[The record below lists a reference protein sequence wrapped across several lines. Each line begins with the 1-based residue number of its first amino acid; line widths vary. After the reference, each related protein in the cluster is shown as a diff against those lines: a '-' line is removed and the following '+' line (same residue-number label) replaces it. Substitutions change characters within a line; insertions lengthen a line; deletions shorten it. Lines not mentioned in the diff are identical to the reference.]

1 MAYAVFPCYYVAMS
15 ETEITPKSEAD
26 HTKVAPTAWGVSYL
40 RTFSDI
46 PLSQEFF
53 DALNTHVQA
62 QGEPDIATRASRDHL
77 APQLEARYKL
87 VDKLILEAGTSQV
100 VELASGVAT
109 HGINLT
115 SSNPELNYVELD
127 LPDVVKEKQAVIDEV
142 GVVIPSNLSIVEGNA
157 LNEDDIR
164 SAIASFDRT
173 EPLTVVNEGLMRYL
187 TFDEKTVVAQTIYK
201 LLSEYGGV
209 WVTPDISLRQALARE
224 DAVAI
229 GHTQGLKRT
238 TGIDIDK
245 NVFED
250 EQHAKGFFE
259 GLGFS
264 VERHSFLEV
273 TDQLVSPERL
283 GMSAEEVQKLNEP
296 CVAFVMRVK

>member
-1 MAYAVFPCYYVAMS
+1 MS
-15 ETEITPKSEAD
+15 ETDVTPKPDVD
-26 HTKVAPTAWGVSYL
+26 HSKVAPTAWGVSYL

-53 DALNTHVQA
+53 DALNGHLQA
-62 QGEPDIATRASRDHL
+62 QGQSDIATRASRDHL

-87 VDKLILEAGTSQV
+87 VDNLILEVGNSQV

-109 HGINLT
+109 HGINL
-115 SSNPELNYVELD
+115 SRSDPSLSYVEVD
-127 LPDVVKEKQAVIDEV
+127 LPDVVKEKRAIIEEV
-142 GVVIPSNLSIVEGNA
+142 GVAVPANLTIVEGDA
-157 LNEDDIR
+157 LSEDDVR
-164 SAIASFDRT
+164 KAIAGFDAAK
-173 EPLTVVNEGLMRYL
+173 PLTVVNEGLMRYL
-187 TFDEKTVVAQTIYK
+187 TFDEKTVLAQTVHK

-209 WVTPDISLRQALARE
+209 WVNPDISLRQALARE
-224 DAVAI
+224 DVVAR
-229 GHTQGLKRT
+229 GHTKGLKQT

-250 EQHAKGFFE
+250 EQHAKEFFE
-259 GLGFS
+259 ALGFA

>member
-1 MAYAVFPCYYVAMS
+1 MS
-15 ETEITPKSEAD
+15 ETDEIPKPEVD

-46 PLSQEFF
+46 PLSQDVF
-53 DALNTHVQA
+53 DALNTNIQA

-109 HGINLT
+109 HGINL
-115 SSNPELNYVELD
+115 SRSNPELSYVEVD
-127 LPDVVKEKQAVIDEV
+127 LPDVVKEKRAVFDKV
-142 GVVIPSNLSIVEGNA
+142 GITTPPNLTIAEGNA
-157 LNEDDIR
+157 LSEDDIR
-164 SAIASFDRT
+164 KAIAGFDT
-173 EPLTVVNEGLMRYL
+173 EKPLTVVNEGLMRYL
-187 TFDEKTVVAQTIYK
+187 TFDEKTVLAQTVHK
-201 LLSEYGGV
+201 LLGEYGGV

-224 DAVAI
+224 DAAAS
-229 GHTQGLKRT
+229 GHTEGLKQT

-250 EQHAKGFFE
+250 EQHAKDFFE

-296 CVAFVMRVK
+296 CVAFVMEVKK

>member
-1 MAYAVFPCYYVAMS
+1 MS
-15 ETEITPKSEAD
+15 ETDVNPKPEVD
-26 HTKVAPTAWGVSYL
+26 HTRVAPTAWGVSYL

-53 DALNTHVQA
+53 NALNTHVQA
-62 QGEPDIATRASRDHL
+62 QGETDIATRARRDHL

-87 VDKLILEAGTSQV
+87 VDKLILEADTLQV

-115 SSNPELNYVELD
+115 RSNPNLSYVEVD
-127 LPDVVKEKQAVIDEV
+127 LPDVVKEKRAVIDEV
-142 GVVIPSNLSIVEGNA
+142 GIEVPPNLTIVSGNA
-157 LNEDDIR
+157 LSENDIR
-164 SAIASFDRT
+164 KAVAGFDT
-173 EPLTVVNEGLMRYL
+173 TKPLTVVNEGLMRYL
-187 TFDEKTVVAQTIYK
+187 TFDEKTVLARTVHK

-209 WVTPDISLRQALARE
+209 WVTPDVSLRQALARE
-224 DAVAI
+224 DAVAT
-229 GHTQGLKRT
+229 GHTQGLKHT

-250 EQHAKGFFE
+250 EQHTKEFFE

-283 GMSAEEVQKLNEP
+283 GMSDEDVQRLNEP
-296 CVAFVMRVK
+296 CVAFVMRVKE

>member
-1 MAYAVFPCYYVAMS
+1 MS
-15 ETEITPKSEAD
+15 EQPIHEAD
-26 HTKVAPTAWGVSYL
+26 HTRVAPTAWGVSYL

-53 DALNTHVQA
+53 NALNVHIQA
-62 QGEPDIATRASRDHL
+62 QGESDIATRASRDYL

-115 SSNPELNYVELD
+115 RLNSDLRYVEVD
-127 LPDVVKEKQAVIDEV
+127 LPDVVKEKRAVIEEV
-142 GVVIPSNLSIVEGNA
+142 GIELPPNLKIEDGNA
-157 LNEDDIR
+157 LSEDDIR
-164 SAIASFDRT
+164 KAIAGFDRNQ
-173 EPLTVVNEGLMRYL
+173 PLTVVNEGLMRYL
-187 TFDEKTVVAQTIYK
+187 SFDEKTVLAQTIHR

-209 WVTPDISLRQALARE
+209 WITPDVSLRQALARE
-224 DAVAI
+224 DAVAS
-229 GHTQGLKRT
+229 GHTQGLKKT

-250 EQHAKGFFE
+250 EQHAKEFFE
-259 GLGFS
+259 GLGFE

-273 TDQLVSPERL
+273 TDQLVSPNRL
-283 GMSAEEVQKLNEP
+283 AMSNEDVIQLNEP
-296 CVAFVMRVK
+296 CVAFVMSIIE

>member
-1 MAYAVFPCYYVAMS
+1 MS
-15 ETEITPKSEAD
+15 ETDVTPKPDVD
-26 HTKVAPTAWGVSYL
+26 HSKVAPTAWGVSYL

-53 DALNTHVQA
+53 DALNGHLQA
-62 QGEPDIATRASRDHL
+62 QGASDIATRASRDHL

-87 VDKLILEAGTSQV
+87 VDNLILEVGNSQV

-109 HGINLT
+109 HGINL
-115 SSNPELNYVELD
+115 SRSDPSLSYVEVD
-127 LPDVVKEKQAVIDEV
+127 LPDVVKEKRAIIEEV
-142 GVVIPSNLSIVEGNA
+142 GVAVPANLTIVEGDA
-157 LNEDDIR
+157 LSEDDIR
-164 SAIASFDRT
+164 KAIAGFDAAK
-173 EPLTVVNEGLMRYL
+173 PLTVVNEGLMRYL
-187 TFDEKTVVAQTIYK
+187 TFDEKTVLAQTVHK

-209 WVTPDISLRQALARE
+209 WVNPDISLRQALARE
-224 DAVAI
+224 DAVAS
-229 GHTQGLKRT
+229 GHTQGLKQT

-250 EQHAKGFFE
+250 EQHAKEFFE
-259 GLGFS
+259 ALGFA

>member
-1 MAYAVFPCYYVAMS
+1 MKQ
-15 ETEITPKSEAD
+15 ETIAEQTPEVD
-26 HTKVAPTAWGVSYL
+26 HTRVAPTAWGVSYL

-53 DALNTHVQA
+53 DALNAHVQA

-115 SSNPELNYVELD
+115 RSNPDLSYVEVD
-127 LPDVVKEKQAVIDEV
+127 LPDVVKEKRAVIDEV
-142 GVVIPSNLSIVEGNA
+142 RVAVPPNLTLVEGNA
-157 LNEDDIR
+157 LSEDDIR
-164 SAIASFDRT
+164 KAIAGFDKAK
-173 EPLTVVNEGLMRYL
+173 PLTVVNEGLMRYL
-187 TFDEKTVVAQTIYK
+187 TFDEKTVLAQTVHK
-201 LLSEYGGV
+201 LLSEYSGV

-224 DAVAI
+224 DAVAT
-229 GHTQGLKRT
+229 GHTQGLKQT
-238 TGIDIDK
+238 TGIDIDR
-245 NVFED
+245 NVFKD
-250 EQHAKGFFE
+250 EQHAKEFFE
-259 GLGFS
+259 GLGFN
-264 VERHSFLEV
+264 VERRSFLEV

-283 GMSAEEVQKLNEP
+283 GMSDADVQRLNEP
-296 CVAFVMRVK
+296 CVAFIMRTNK

>member
-1 MAYAVFPCYYVAMS
+1 MS
-15 ETEITPKSEAD
+15 ETDVTPKPDVD
-26 HTKVAPTAWGVSYL
+26 HSKVAPTAWGVSYL

-53 DALNTHVQA
+53 DALNGHLQA
-62 QGEPDIATRASRDHL
+62 QGQSDIATRASRDHL

-87 VDKLILEAGTSQV
+87 VDNLILEVGNSQV

-109 HGINLT
+109 HGINL
-115 SSNPELNYVELD
+115 SRSDPSLSYVEVD
-127 LPDVVKEKQAVIDEV
+127 LPDVVKEKRAIIEEV
-142 GVVIPSNLSIVEGNA
+142 GVAVPANLTIVEGDA
-157 LNEDDIR
+157 LSEDDVR
-164 SAIASFDRT
+164 KAIAGFDAAK
-173 EPLTVVNEGLMRYL
+173 PLTVVNEGLMRYL
-187 TFDEKTVVAQTIYK
+187 TFDEKTVLAQTVHK

-209 WVTPDISLRQALARE
+209 WVNPDISLRQALARE
-224 DAVAI
+224 DAVAS
-229 GHTQGLKRT
+229 GHTQGLKQT

-250 EQHAKGFFE
+250 EQHAKEFFE
-259 GLGFS
+259 ALGFA

>member
-1 MAYAVFPCYYVAMS
+1 MS
-15 ETEITPKSEAD
+15 ETDVNSTPEVD
-26 HTKVAPTAWGVSYL
+26 HTRVAPTAWGVSYL

-53 DALNTHVQA
+53 NALNTHVQA
-62 QGEPDIATRASRDHL
+62 QGETDISTRASRDHL

-87 VDKLILEAGTSQV
+87 VDKLILGAGISQV

-115 SSNPELNYVELD
+115 RSNPNLSYVEVD
-127 LPDVVKEKQAVIDEV
+127 LPDVVKKKRVVIDEV
-142 GVVIPSNLSIVEGNA
+142 GIEVPSNLTIVEGNA
-157 LNEDDIR
+157 LSEADIR
-164 SAIASFDRT
+164 KAVAGFDT
-173 EPLTVVNEGLMRYL
+173 AKPLTVVNEGLMRYL
-187 TFDEKTVVAQTIYK
+187 TFDEKTELARTVYT

-209 WVTPDISLRQALARE
+209 WVTPDVSLRQALARE
-224 DAVAI
+224 DAVAT
-229 GHTQGLKRT
+229 GHTQGLMQT

-250 EQHAKGFFE
+250 EEHAKEFFE
-259 GLGFS
+259 ELGFS

-283 GMSAEEVQKLNEP
+283 DMSDEEVQQLNEP
-296 CVAFVMRVK
+296 CVAFVMRIKQ

>member
-1 MAYAVFPCYYVAMS
+1 MP
-15 ETEITPKSEAD
+15 ETDVTPNPEVD
-26 HTKVAPTAWGVSYL
+26 HSRVAPTAWGVSYL

-53 DALNTHVQA
+53 DALNTSIQA

-87 VDKLILEAGTSQV
+87 VDKLILATGTSQV

-109 HGINLT
+109 HGINLAR
-115 SSNPELNYVELD
+115 SNPELSYVEVD
-127 LPDVVKEKQAVIDEV
+127 LPDVVKEKRAVIDKL
-142 GVVIPSNLSIVEGNA
+142 GIATPPNLTIAEGNA
-157 LNEDDIR
+157 LSEDDIR
-164 SAIASFDRT
+164 KAITGFDT
-173 EPLTVVNEGLMRYL
+173 EKPLTVVNEGLMRYL
-187 TFDEKTVVAQTIYK
+187 TFDEKTVLAQTVHK
-201 LLSEYGGV
+201 LLSEYGGY

-224 DAVAI
+224 DAVAS
-229 GHTQGLKRT
+229 GHTEGLKQT
-238 TGIDIDK
+238 TAIDINK

-250 EQHAKGFFE
+250 EQHAKEFFE
-259 GLGFS
+259 GLGFA

-283 GMSAEEVQKLNEP
+283 GMSAEEVQRLNEP
-296 CVAFVMRVK
+296 CVAFLMRVN